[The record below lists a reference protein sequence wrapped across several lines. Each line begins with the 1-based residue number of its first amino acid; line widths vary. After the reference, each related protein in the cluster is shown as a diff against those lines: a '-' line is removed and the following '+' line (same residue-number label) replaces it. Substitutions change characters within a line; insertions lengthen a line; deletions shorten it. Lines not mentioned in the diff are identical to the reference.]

1 MNDTIFNRLVNHI
14 QSKGI
19 IVSNIKRL
27 SKNITDS
34 NYNRVIKPYL
44 KLISDEDI
52 RSLSITT
59 DDLLNLYKLDKKIS
73 LIFLDHI
80 LEIEKKLNTQ
90 IAYTIED
97 SFRIFDGCLFK
108 FDRKFV
114 QDRIFNNTHNKLSN
128 LTFDQLIS
136 KMTKYAH
143 INPNTNTYEN
153 ISKNNLFKKWE
164 ACPLDALCL
173 TWTFSTTVLTYLS
186 LNDHLKSKVVKIFKL
201 NLKKTENFDY
211 LINKILSLRN
221 IITHNNVLIG
231 SLLDLQDEPMIYSY
245 NQIFFK
251 NKIYLDFYDF
261 VNMLEFLSGID
272 TRDELREVIEKYQFT
287 PRVKTLVDKLLKGVG
302 RNAKTIE
309 NY

>member
-1 MNDTIFNRLVNHI
+1 MNDTIFNRLLSHI

-19 IVSNIKRL
+19 IVSNVKRL
-27 SKNITDS
+27 SKYITNS

-52 RSLSITT
+52 KSLSVTT

-73 LIFLDHI
+73 LLFLDLI

-97 SFRIFDGCLFK
+97 SYRIYDGCLFK
-108 FDRKFV
+108 LERKFV
-114 QDRIFNNTHNKLSN
+114 QERIFSNVHNKLSN

-153 ISKNNLFKKWE
+153 IAKNNLFKKWE
-164 ACPLDALCL
+164 SCPLDALCL

-186 LNDHLKSKVVKIFKL
+186 LNDNLKSKVVKIFKL
-201 NLKKTENFDY
+201 NLKKTDNFDY
-211 LINKILSLRN
+211 LMNKILALRN
-221 IITHNNVLIG
+221 ILTHNNVLIG

-245 NQIFFK
+245 NQIFYR

-261 VNMLEFLSGID
+261 VHILEFFSGWN
-272 TRDELREVIEKYQFT
+272 TKEELRHIIDKYQFS
-287 PRVKTLVDKLLKGVG
+287 PRIKTLVDKLLKGVG
-302 RNAKTIE
+302 RNATKIE